1 MDLLQYKSPMV
12 FYTEDEIKGILDSH
26 GIKVEQLFDYI
37 KIIKDWLK
45 TQPHIPLEPSDRQIA
60 YFLLMNKFSIENT
73 KLKLDMNYTI
83 KGLIPDYYNKPP
95 SHPDIQR
102 TLKFAHW
109 GLLPNL
115 TKKLNRVL
123 VWRLVN
129 AEDLDV
135 TLLFSSY
142 CFLFELKTIL
152 DFNKSDEIVFDMSYF
167 PLSVVAKFNPMDV
180 KRILTILEKVYSNRI
195 AAFHFVKLPTHA
207 QSLIKLV
214 KMFLKPKIRERMIFH
229 DDYDTLHDYFDV
241 DQLPKEFNGNGKS
254 LAEIHEQTK
263 KIIMDHEDHLT
274 KVFSARVNED
284 LRPTKLTNDDLLG
297 FYGNFKQLDFD

>member
-1 MDLLQYKSPMV
+1 MDLLVYKTPFM
-12 FYTEDEIKGILDSH
+12 FYTEDDIQRIVNNH
-26 GIKVEQLFDYI
+26 GINLDQLFDYV

-60 YFLLMNKFSIENT
+60 YFLLYNKLSIENT
-73 KLKLDMNYTI
+73 KVKLDMNYTI
-83 KGLIPDYYNKPP
+83 KGLMPDYYNKPP

-102 TLKFAHW
+102 ALKFAYW
-109 GLLPNL
+109 GALPKL
-115 TKKLNRVL
+115 TQNLNRVF
-123 VWRLVN
+123 VWRLAN

-135 TLLFSSY
+135 SLLFSTY
-142 CFLFELKTIL
+142 CFMYELKTIL
-152 DFNKSDEIVFDMSYF
+152 DFNNSEETICDMSYF
-167 PLSVVAKFNPMDV
+167 PLSLVGKFNPMHI
-180 KRILTILEKVYSNRI
+180 KRMMTIIEKVYSNRI
-195 AAFHFVKLPTHA
+195 SAFHFVKLPSYA
-207 QSLIKLV
+207 QSLINLMKRF
-214 KMFLKPKIRERMIFH
+214 MKPKMRERMIFH